1 MMHACV
7 CACVRACV
15 CVHVCVCVCLQLRR
29 LEANTG
35 QLIFYNRPD
44 TNSPKLSDYHIAPV
58 GDVEGTK
65 SVLSLA
71 LGAIGSVKKV
81 RTLYMVGQTR
91 IHLDTVEGLG
101 EFVEFE
107 VCLGIIIGKLFFNE
121 IYVFPGLSLPC

>member
-1 MMHACV
+1 M
-7 CACVRACV
+7 
-15 CVHVCVCVCLQLRR
+15 
-29 LEANTG
+29 
-35 QLIFYNRPD
+35 
-44 TNSPKLSDYHIAPV
+44 

-91 IHLDTVEGLG
+91 IHLDKVEGLG

-121 IYVFPGLSLPC
+121 IYVFQVYHCHVKKSQIIMLVLYTYMD

>member
-1 MMHACV
+1 MPHTGYSINPHLASMMHACV
-7 CACVRACV
+7 CVCVCVHACV

-71 LGAIGSVKKV
+71 LGAIG
-81 RTLYMVGQTR
+81 
-91 IHLDTVEGLG
+91 
-101 EFVEFE
+101 
-107 VCLGIIIGKLFFNE
+107 
-121 IYVFPGLSLPC
+121 

>member
-1 MMHACV
+1 MQMLYMYNTHVHGRCE
-7 CACVRACV
+7 CI
-15 CVHVCVCVCLQLRR
+15 HVCVSLQLRR

-44 TNSPKLSDYHIAPV
+44 ANSPKLSDYHIAPV

-65 SVLSLA
+65 SVLSLS

-81 RTLYMVGQTR
+81 RTLYLVGQTR
-91 IHLDTVEGLG
+91 IHLDKVEGLG

-107 VCLGIIIGKLFFNE
+107 VCAWVYVVTGKLFTNE
-121 IYVFPGLSLPC
+121 I

>member
-1 MMHACV
+1 MR
-7 CACVRACV
+7 ACVRACMCV
-15 CVHVCVCVCLQLRR
+15 CMCVCVCLQLRR

-35 QLIFYNRPD
+35 QLIFYNRLN

-91 IHLDTVEGLG
+91 IHLDKVEGLG

-107 VCLGIIIGKLFFNE
+107 VCLGIIGRL
-121 IYVFPGLSLPC
+121 YCSVPYTG